1 MTVLKTMDCVHLND
15 TGKGDRKCIKKRP
28 KQMQASKKGSQE
40 EETWLQHYDL
50 NMECPYYALGWH
62 RFPQLVVTLLWQILQ
77 TLGGR

>member
-1 MTVLKTMDCVHLND
+1 
-15 TGKGDRKCIKKRP
+15 
-28 KQMQASKKGSQE
+28 MQASKKGSQE

-62 RFPQLVVTLLWQILQ
+62 LFPQLVVTLLWQILQ